1 VDFLKDKVECWL
13 VWQRAPDAES
23 GGRPYLVA
31 VDMTREQAGRHKHG
45 VEMQGGHA
53 IIEQSWV
60 NHLYGESMTVDYG
73 PFRSMMK
80 EMRDRAKGG

>member
-1 VDFLKDKVECWL
+1 MDILRDKVECWL

-31 VDMTREQAGRHKHG
+31 VDMTEDQAKRHKLS
-45 VEMQGGHA
+45 VEMNGGA
-53 IIEQSWV
+53 AVIEQSWV

-73 PFRSMMK
+73 PFRSMVK
-80 EMRDRAKGG
+80 EFRDKARGG